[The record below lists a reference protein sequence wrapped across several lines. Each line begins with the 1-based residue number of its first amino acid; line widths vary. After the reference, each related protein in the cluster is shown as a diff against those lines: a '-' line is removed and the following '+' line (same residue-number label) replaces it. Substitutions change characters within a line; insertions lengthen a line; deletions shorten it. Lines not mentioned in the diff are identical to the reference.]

1 MSKRYTQ
8 LTEAER
14 YHIYTMKKQ
23 GYTDTA
29 IANGMGR
36 DRTTI
41 WRELHRNTGQRGYRH
56 QQAQQLTIARH
67 QAKPKQVKLTP
78 EVQAVLRAG
87 LAQRWSPEQIA
98 GRRCRETG
106 QRLSAETIY
115 QYSAR
120 DKRSGGTLYRQLR
133 YQGKSYRKKYGR
145 TDYRGRIPGRVDID
159 QRPAIVAAR
168 TRLGDWEADLVM
180 GKAHQGAIVTLA
192 ERCCKLYLASPI
204 VRKTAALTS
213 QAITDLLSDF
223 KAVVHT
229 ITYDN
234 GREFNGHQAINQAL
248 GCDSYFAKP
257 YHSWE
262 RGLNENFN
270 GLLRQ
275 YFPKGMAFDQL
286 SQDEVCAAVN
296 EMNHRPR
303 KSLGFKT
310 PWEVFSE
317 LVQKNT
323 KTKPLVALMT

>member
-106 QRLSAETIY
+106 
-115 QYSAR
+115 
-120 DKRSGGTLYRQLR
+120 
-133 YQGKSYRKKYGR
+133 
-145 TDYRGRIPGRVDID
+145 
-159 QRPAIVAAR
+159 
-168 TRLGDWEADLVM
+168 
-180 GKAHQGAIVTLA
+180 
-192 ERCCKLYLASPI
+192 
-204 VRKTAALTS
+204 
-213 QAITDLLSDF
+213 
-223 KAVVHT
+223 
-229 ITYDN
+229 
-234 GREFNGHQAINQAL
+234 
-248 GCDSYFAKP
+248 
-257 YHSWE
+257 
-262 RGLNENFN
+262 
-270 GLLRQ
+270 
-275 YFPKGMAFDQL
+275 
-286 SQDEVCAAVN
+286 
-296 EMNHRPR
+296 
-303 KSLGFKT
+303 
-310 PWEVFSE
+310 
-317 LVQKNT
+317 
-323 KTKPLVALMT
+323 